1 MARKKKTEWR
11 RDTSYRIRQLSQTNC
26 KKAHRKQ
33 NESNEIMKKKQ
44 IHKKLKEKQLE
55 KKDSVELK
63 CIKNK

>member
-1 MARKKKTEWR
+1 MARKKKHSGEETHR
-11 RDTSYRIRQLSQTNC
+11 IVSGNYRKPTA

-33 NESNEIMKKKQ
+33 NESNEIIKKTDT
-44 IHKKLKEKQLE
+44 EKIKRKATE